1 MLPDLLSLASLA
13 VTLLAFAGLVVL
25 RIRRVGFTTLV
36 LVALAVGIGV
46 GLVFRGHLTYVGFLG
61 DLYVQVITAIVA
73 PLIFI
78 SILSSVTSLG
88 STAKLRTIGLSST
101 FWLLLTNAIAI
112 VLTLAIVISIG
123 LGTGA
128 QLETEDGSGDSLVGL
143 VKPLDEVLLGLFPA
157 NLAGDF
163 VSNNIVPIIL
173 SALLLAV
180 AYLVANRSVDPQLA
194 AFKSVVDGA
203 KKVVLTAVGFVIE
216 LTPYAVLALVATT
229 TATAVT
235 RIETVVSLLAVL
247 ILAVGIS
254 FLDAY
259 VVNGVLLRV
268 FADVNPIR
276 WFRHM
281 TAAQYTAFTTQ
292 SSVGTL
298 PITIPTLTRKIGVPE
313 DVATFAAPVGT
324 TIGMPGCAGIWPI
337 IVAVFSINAL
347 GIEYSVWDYLA
358 LAGLGMLVSLGT
370 AGVPGTAIITAT
382 AVLTAVGLPVE
393 ILVVLIP
400 ISAVAGTASTMANVT
415 AAATAATIVA
425 RRLGTLDDAVFRGDA
440 QSPRGL
446 RRRAAAEGGT
456 DAATAATRTPAV
468 SATTG
473 PASDPAP
480 NPSAAAVPTAVLAN
494 SVHADYTIPD
504 GIPVGQ
510 CEVPGTRPAT
520 ARLDDA
526 SLGAA
531 DHPTAQLDGTPQDS
545 TPQDTTPLDNP
556 LLDNALLDNTV
567 RTR

>member
-1 MLPDLLSLASLA
+1 MTETFDLLSAVSLV
-13 VTLLAFAGLVVL
+13 VTIAAFAGLVLL
-25 RIRRVGFTTLV
+25 RVRRAGFTTLV
-36 LVALAVGIGV
+36 LIALAVGIGI
-46 GLVFRGHLTYVGFLG
+46 GILFRGHLTYVGFLG
-61 DLYVQVITAIVA
+61 DVYVQVITAIVA
-73 PLIFI
+73 PLIFV

-112 VLTLAIVISIG
+112 VLTLAIVISLG
-123 LGTGA
+123 VGTGV
-128 QLETEDGSGDSLVGL
+128 EFTTEDGSGDSLVGL
-143 VKPLDEVLLGLFPA
+143 VRPLDEVLLGLFPA

-173 SALLLAV
+173 FAILFSV
-180 AYLVANRSVDPQLA
+180 AYLVANRRTDPQLA
-194 AFKSVVDGA
+194 AFKNVVDGA
-203 KKVVLTAVGFVIE
+203 KKVVMTAVGFIIE

-235 RIETVVSLLAVL
+235 RIETVLSLVGILV
-247 ILAVGIS
+247 LAVGIS

-298 PITIPTLTRKIGVPE
+298 PITIPSLTRKVGVSE

-358 LAGLGMLVSLGT
+358 LAGLCMLVSLGT

-382 AVLTAVGLPVE
+382 AVLTAVGLPIE

-400 ISAVAGTASTMANVT
+400 VSAIAGTASTMANVT

-425 RRLGTLDDAVFRGDA
+425 RRLGTLDDAVFRGDGDLGPA
-440 QSPRGL
+440 FPARSETR
-446 RRRAAAEGGT
+446 RDRRARAASAAGGT
-456 DAATAATRTPAV
+456 TGAAV
-468 SATTG
+468 SSAGT
-473 PASDPAP
+473 ASDP
-480 NPSAAAVPTAVLAN
+480 SAAPTLLLGRPLAGAGTPVTDDALATERTERDAVTAVLSSAGITE
-494 SVHADYTIPD
+494 YTIPD
-504 GIPVGQ
+504 DIPIGQ
-510 CEVPGTRPAT
+510 CELPG
-520 ARLDDA
+520 ARLDD
-526 SLGAA
+526 
-531 DHPTAQLDGTPQDS
+531 TARIS
-545 TPQDTTPLDNP
+545 
-556 LLDNALLDNTV
+556 
-567 RTR
+567 